1 MHQHPRGQSMF
12 GSLNSSLL
20 IRAGLAMGVITV
32 LAIAGMASAIYVAR
46 HTHGEAGAVN
56 LAGSLR
62 MQSYRIAATIETD
75 TRLNLDLTE
84 EVNALTLEFEQRLN
98 NPALAAVI
106 STTNR
111 RSLQLVY
118 LQIKQ
123 RWRHSMLPRIQAY
136 LQQIVSPVPDTDLQE
151 ASSNFHKLVA
161 SFVDDIDRM
170 VRLLEEDAESSIHML
185 GLMQGISLMLTL
197 LVAVITLYLLYTD
210 VLSPL
215 HDLLNSAE
223 RAGQGDF
230 SVRVGHTGSDELGR
244 LGQAFNTMAADLSTM
259 YVALE
264 ARVMEK
270 TEALTRRNRSLEL
283 LYKASQRLTETPVSD
298 TTYHELLDEISGVLG
313 SEAITLCL
321 TDENKQRAYAVA
333 CIGPTPPMCRDERCD
348 ICLGDGRTRVLCS
361 SEHGG
366 SDDILSLAVKDEEN
380 DYGVLLVAH
389 RQGEAFQAW
398 QTQVLET
405 LGKHIGIS
413 IGVARRVTQR
423 RRLALLDER
432 SVIARELH
440 DSLAQSLS
448 YLKIQV
454 TRLYLLRKMNADA
467 HQMDEVMSELKE
479 GLDEAYRQ
487 LRELLT
493 TFRLQMDGR
502 GLFVA
507 LTETVAEFNTR
518 GKVDILLKNQ
528 LKGTALSVNEEIHL
542 LQIAREALSNV
553 LHHSSATQAELNI
566 QSLDDDGILLSVEDN
581 GIGIPSKAERT
592 NHYGLAIMHERAKS
606 LNAELTISNR
616 TEGGTRVRL
625 RFKPNGITIN
635 QPILQEQVVS

>member
-1 MHQHPRGQSMF
+1 MF
-12 GSLNSSLL
+12 GFLNSSLL

-32 LAIAGMASAIYVAR
+32 LAVAGMASAVYMAR
-46 HTHGEAGAVN
+46 STHGEAGAVN

-62 MQSYRIAATIETD
+62 MQSYRIAATLETD
-75 TRLNLDLTE
+75 THINPDAAE
-84 EVNALTLEFEQRLN
+84 EVNALTLEFEQRLSS
-98 NPALAAVI
+98 PALANVI
-106 STTNR
+106 ASTDR
-111 RSLQLVY
+111 HSLQQVY
-118 LQIKQ
+118 LHIKQ
-123 RWRHSMLPRIQAY
+123 RWQRSMRPMIQAY
-136 LQQIVSPVPDTDLQE
+136 LQQIVSPAPGLDLK
-151 ASSNFHKLVA
+151 ASSAGFHKLVA
-161 SFVDDIDRM
+161 SFVDDIDHM
-170 VRLLEEDAESSIHML
+170 VQLLEEDAESKIHML
-185 GLMQGISLMLTL
+185 GLIQGISLMLTL
-197 LVAVITLYLLYTD
+197 MVAVITLYLLYTD

-215 HDLLNSAE
+215 HELLKSAE
-223 RAGQGDF
+223 RAGRGDF

-244 LGQAFNTMAADLSTM
+244 LGQAFNTMAADLSNM
-259 YVALE
+259 YGALE
-264 ARVMEK
+264 ARVAEK

-298 TTYHELLDEISGVLG
+298 TTYKELLDEISGVLG
-313 SEAITLCL
+313 CEAITLCL
-321 TDENKQRAYAVA
+321 SEENKQRAYPVA
-333 CIGPTPPMCRDERCD
+333 RIGPSPPMCRDERCD
-348 ICLGDGRTRVLCS
+348 ICLGNGLTRVLGN

-366 SDDILSLAVKDEEN
+366 NDDILSIAVKDEEN
-380 DYGVLLVAH
+380 DYGVLLVTH
-389 RQGEAFQAW
+389 RQGDAFQAW

-454 TRLYLLRKMNADA
+454 TRLYLLRESNADA
-467 HQMDEVMSELKE
+467 RQMDEVMSELKE

-502 GLFVA
+502 GLAVA
-507 LTETVAEFNTR
+507 LSETVSEFNTR
-518 GKVDILLKNQ
+518 GEVEILLNNQ
-528 LKGTALSVNEEIHL
+528 LKGASLSVNEEIHL
-542 LQIAREALSNV
+542 LQIVREALANV
-553 LHHSSATQAELNI
+553 LHHSNATRAELNI

-592 NHYGLAIMHERAKS
+592 NHYGLAIMHERANS
-606 LNAELTISNR
+606 LNAELTITHR
-616 TEGGTRVRL
+616 TEGGTRVSL
-625 RFKPNGITIN
+625 RFKPNGITVN
-635 QPILQEQVVS
+635 QPTLRKQVVS